1 MKKAAAIILT
11 LISIGL
17 YAASPSL
24 QKIID
29 SANAL
34 YARKQYDSALVL
46 YKSVLEKGWQAPELY
61 YNIGNVYFR
70 KGNLPKAILFYERAY
85 RLDPANDKI
94 KHNLLFARQFV
105 QDKFET
111 VPEFFLRRWWRGVA
125 LWCSANTWAVI
136 SIVLFLIA
144 LALGYIFLFARRI
157 PARKLGFYLGI
168 VFLLLSVLTFSLSIS
183 NKRYFLDSHQ
193 AVIMHTTS
201 LRSAPSM
208 ESTEL
213 YILHEGVEVKV
224 LSFNDGW
231 VEVKLPNGTIGW
243 LKKTD
248 IEKI

>member
-1 MKKAAAIILT
+1 MKKLAIIIL
-11 LISIGL
+11 LFISLGL
-17 YAASPSL
+17 YAASPQL
-24 QKIID
+24 QQII
-29 SANAL
+29 SRANDL

-46 YKSVLEKGWQAPELY
+46 YKSVLQKGWQAPELY

-70 KGNLPKAILFYERAY
+70 KGNLPEAIVFYERAY

-105 QDKFET
+105 QDKFEA
-111 VPEFFLRRWWRGVA
+111 VPEFFLRRWWRAVA

-136 SIVLFLIA
+136 SIVFFIIS
-144 LALGYIFLFARRI
+144 LALGYVFLFSRRVSF
-157 PARKLGFYLGI
+157 RKLGFYFGL
-168 VFLLLSVLTFSLSIS
+168 VFLLLSILTFSLSIS
-183 NKRYFLDSHQ
+183 NKSYFLDSHQ

-213 YILHEGVEVKV
+213 YILHEGVEVKI

-243 LKKTD
+243 LKKAD